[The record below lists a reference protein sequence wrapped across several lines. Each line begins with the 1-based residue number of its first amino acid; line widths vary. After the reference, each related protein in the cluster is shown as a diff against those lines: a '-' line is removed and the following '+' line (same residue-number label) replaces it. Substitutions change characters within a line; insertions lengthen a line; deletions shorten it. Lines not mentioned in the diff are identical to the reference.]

1 MADKVSDNDLF
12 VMFLAAPLALPVAAP
27 LVFSSWVEGREW
39 MIERGFIASP
49 EDAVWEVPG
58 WEGAGVSG
66 AHVVLLVCLVLLV
79 LTFGT
84 VVTRRNRS
92 RKINTEGWGQG

>member
-1 MADKVSDNDLF
+1 MADNVSDNDLF

-27 LVFSSWVEGREW
+27 LVFSSWEEGREW

-66 AHVVLLVCLVLLV
+66 AHVVLGVCLIVLV
-79 LTFGT
+79 LALGS
-84 VVTRRNRS
+84 VVSRRNRS
-92 RKINTEGWGQG
+92 RRIDTEGWGQG

>member
-1 MADKVSDNDLF
+1 MADNVSDNDLF

-27 LVFSSWVEGREW
+27 LVFSSWEEGREW

-49 EDAVWEVPG
+49 DEAMWEVPG

-66 AHVVLLVCLVLLV
+66 AHVVLGVCLIVLILA
-79 LTFGT
+79 LGS

-92 RKINTEGWGQG
+92 KRIDTEGWGQS